1 MANAAGSAG
10 DRATAGRPDQPTRA
24 RPGRARAKLGA
35 SGTDVDRYVVDEAGV
50 AEAILHH
57 SAGTL
62 RDDPGHDIEAR
73 LELARDAFDADMAM
87 LTEIVEEREVAR
99 CVVGEWPGVSL
110 RDLRGASLPLE
121 DTFCQRLLERRI
133 PPVIPD
139 VRGDERVSDLVM
151 AKALG
156 VGAWMGVPL
165 RTPDARLYLLCCL
178 AREARPALGMADVV
192 RLRRFAVSVGVALE
206 VAGPARD

>member
-1 MANAAGSAG
+1 V
-10 DRATAGRPDQPTRA
+10 
-24 RPGRARAKLGA
+24 
-35 SGTDVDRYVVDEAGV
+35 DVDRYVVDEAGV

-62 RDDPGHDIEAR
+62 RDSPDHDIEAR
-73 LELARDAFDADMAM
+73 LELARDAFDVDMVM
-87 LTEIVEEREVAR
+87 LTEIVERREVAR
-99 CVVGEWPGVSL
+99 CVVGDWPGVTI

-133 PPVIPD
+133 PPVIAD
-139 VRGDERVSDLVM
+139 VRGDERVRDLVM

-178 AREARPALGMADVV
+178 AREARPALSAGDVM
-192 RLRRFAVSVGVALE
+192 RLRGFAVSVGVALE
-206 VAGPARD
+206 VAGPPSD

>member
-1 MANAAGSAG
+1 MV
-10 DRATAGRPDQPTRA
+10 RPRRTDLPTGGGPA
-24 RPGRARAKLGA
+24 RARAKRAPSRANL
-35 SGTDVDRYVVDEAGV
+35 DIDRYVVDEAGV
-50 AEAILHH
+50 AEAILHR

-62 RDDPGHDIEAR
+62 REDPDHEIEAR
-73 LELARDAFDADMAM
+73 LELARDAFDVDVAM

-99 CVVGEWPGVSL
+99 CVVGDWPGVTI

-133 PPVIPD
+133 PPVIGD

-178 AREARPALGMADVV
+178 AREARPALGSADLM
-192 RLRRFAVSVGVALE
+192 RLRGFAVSVGVALE
-206 VAGPARD
+206 VAGPLRD